1 MILEKLELSISIA
14 KSKDFI
20 GILINLFQLLNSVV
34 EQMVQEKLYQCHQTP
49 FKFEFRIYI
58 SRSDNLMAGKIEKP
72 YLSLKLNTVVRLI

>member
-20 GILINLFQLLNSVV
+20 GILINLFQLLYSVV

-58 SRSDNLMAGKIEKP
+58 YFQIR
-72 YLSLKLNTVVRLI
+72 